1 MRNFGRAVCMLAALP
16 AAFPI
21 LAQAQTTTAY
31 DGTYRGISRQLEGG
45 SLGGGTR
52 SCALPNGVPEPL
64 TILNGVARAGAADKL
79 MEGDCN
85 AEGVLTMRSQR
96 GSVQGSIGVQGRA
109 TGRLTAG
116 CSYSL
121 FGRISSSP
129 ARPLERPSASPA
141 I

>member
-45 SLGGGTR
+45 SFGGGTR
-52 SCALPNGVPEPL
+52 GCALPNGVPEPL
-64 TILNGVARAGAADKL
+64 TILNGVARAGAADNP
-79 MEGDCN
+79 MEGTVTPQ
-85 AEGVLTMRSQR
+85 GVLTMRSQR
-96 GSVQGSIGVQGRA
+96 GSVLQGSIGVQGRA

-116 CSYSL
+116 CSYQ
-121 FGRISSSP
+121 FVWQKQ
-129 ARPLERPSASPA
+129 
-141 I
+141 